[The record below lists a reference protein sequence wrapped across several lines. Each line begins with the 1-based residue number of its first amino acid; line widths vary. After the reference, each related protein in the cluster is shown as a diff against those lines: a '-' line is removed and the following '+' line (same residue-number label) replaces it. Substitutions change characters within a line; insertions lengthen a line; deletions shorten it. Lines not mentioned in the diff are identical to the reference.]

1 MKPRKRLKQRLGVG
15 TRRRKELSFCAL
27 MGGLITLIGT
37 SPNIVVARVRGLPA
51 VPAVMFD
58 GLVKAVVGSGDAVLT
73 LILIRACVRRGGEK
87 QHSSER
93 GAGHQQ
99 LSELDNSSMMIC
111 FHRFSII
118 LRVISG

>member
-1 MKPRKRLKQRLGVG
+1 MRMTVLVVPVAVGVPA
-15 TRRRKELSFCAL
+15 AL
-27 MGGLITLIGT
+27 VFIPPAVIGGVTVFASLAQL
-37 SPNIVVARVRGLPA
+37 VARVRGLPA

-87 QHSSER
+87 QHSSEC

-99 LSELDNSSMMIC
+99 LSELDNSSTMIC